1 MKTMSKLPLPTAIQ
15 TKSKAP
21 EPINNAQALQ
31 SFIDSSKDAQ
41 ITVPAVPAIPVT
53 SETPSMVFSKN
64 QTKTFPLVLSTEAH
78 QEIAAAARRDGKS
91 IKEFILTA
99 ISEKMNRH
107 N

>member
-1 MKTMSKLPLPTAIQ
+1 MSKLPLPTAIQ

-41 ITVPAVPAIPVT
+41 ITVPAVPTIPVT

-91 IKEFILTA
+91 IKDFILTA

-107 N
+107 S

>member
-1 MKTMSKLPLPTAIQ
+1 MSKLPLPTAIQ

-21 EPINNAQALQ
+21 EPIIKAQEFQ

-53 SETPSMVFSKN
+53 SEPPSMVFSKN
-64 QTKTFPLVLSTEAH
+64 QTKTFPLVLSAEAH

-91 IKEFILTA
+91 IKDFILTA
-99 ISEKMNRH
+99 ISEKMDRH